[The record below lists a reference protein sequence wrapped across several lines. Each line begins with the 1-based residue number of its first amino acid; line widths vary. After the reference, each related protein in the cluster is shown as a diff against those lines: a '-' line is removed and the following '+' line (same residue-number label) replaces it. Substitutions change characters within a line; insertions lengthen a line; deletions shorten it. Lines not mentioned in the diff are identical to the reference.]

1 MRTLDLILTQTHIL
15 AGVLVLL
22 AGCANIVMRPKGGK
36 WHRLVGKLY
45 VAGMAAIFITSMAI
59 IALFRFNLFLMVIAI
74 FSFYM
79 CFSGYRVLR
88 RKKMGQH
95 TWVDVAGAVIAGLAG
110 VGLTLYGIRGV
121 AMEGLGMLHIL
132 CIVFGLS
139 TLNAVW
145 ADINAFR
152 GRGMDDRM
160 WWLYQHLQA
169 MLGSYIAAVT
179 AFAVQNGDRFAPGF
193 EHRWLFWVVPP
204 VVGTT
209 CIVYMV
215 RHYRNK
221 HSKA

>member
-1 MRTLDLILTQTHIL
+1 VGTLDLILTRTHIL

-22 AGCANIVMRPKGGK
+22 SGLANVVMRPKGGK
-36 WHRLVGKLY
+36 WHRLVGKMY
-45 VAGMAAIFITSMAI
+45 VAGMATIFLSSIAILT
-59 IALFRFNLFLMVIAI
+59 LFRFNLFLLVIAI

-88 RKKMGQH
+88 RKKMGQQ
-95 TWVDVAGAVIAGLAG
+95 TWVDYAGAAIAGVAGA
-110 VGLTLYGIRGV
+110 GLTLFGIYGMVIKGV
-121 AMEGLGMLHIL
+121 DVLYIL

-139 TLNAVW
+139 TLNAVR

-160 WWLYQHLQA
+160 WWFYQHLQA

-179 AFAVQNGDRFAPGF
+179 AFAVQNGDRFAPDF
-193 EHRWLFWVVPP
+193 EHQWLFWVVPP

-221 HSKA
+221 HSAA